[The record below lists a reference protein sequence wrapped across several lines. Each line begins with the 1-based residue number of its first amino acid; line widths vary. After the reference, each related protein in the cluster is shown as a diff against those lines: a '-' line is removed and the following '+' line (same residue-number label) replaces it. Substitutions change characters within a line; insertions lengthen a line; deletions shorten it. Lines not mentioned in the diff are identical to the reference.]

1 MVNAKPSFRAQ
12 LRASRQ
18 KRRNRRHGFR
28 SELVRPLQTPYMIP
42 HTDSRSRHG
51 FVVIGGKGAQGQA
64 LSDVWVTITRY
75 TPFST
80 IHILLG
86 IRFYQPILVPSLC
99 LVHQTLASVGCLWW
113 HRP

>member
-1 MVNAKPSFRAQ
+1 MVNANPSFGAQ

-18 KRRNRRHGFR
+18 KRCNRRHGFR
-28 SELVRPLQTPYMIP
+28 SKLVRPLHLYMTP

-64 LSDVWVTITRY
+64 LSDVWVTITRC

-80 IHILLG
+80 IHRLLG

-99 LVHQTLASVGCLWW
+99 LVHPTLASVGCLWW
-113 HRP
+113 HRS